1 MGRTIISAAIALSLL
16 IGYQLA
22 EFPIE
27 QASHQSEE
35 ASPDGRAEFEHARLV
50 DPATGEIPKNI
61 RMREL
66 AFASSIGMNNA
77 AREGELEME
86 FTQVGPYNVG
96 GRTRAFAIDNSDSD
110 VYFAGGVSGGVWKSI
125 DAGASWIR
133 VTAPE
138 DHAAVSCISQDPR
151 AGKSNIWYYGS
162 GEVSGNSA
170 SKSFSAYYRGSGI
183 YKSTDD
189 GDTWTL
195 LEETAALIHK
205 ASDWD
210 AVFRVLVDPVRAD
223 SDIVMAAM
231 SEGIMRSND
240 GGDTWNTTL
249 FANDAGFTDI
259 QVTTSG
265 TYYAAISS
273 DGGSN
278 RGFWR
283 STDGLNWTNITPA
296 GFPNTH
302 GRTLMAIYP
311 GDQTKV
317 YFFSAT
323 TGSGTEGNSLWKY
336 RYLSGDGTGTGA
348 IWSDRS
354 AGLPDRQESRH
365 RLNLNNGYCQAL
377 GVKPDDEDMVYV
389 GGTNL
394 FRSSDGFQDTLN
406 TDHIG
411 GYRIQWDSNFTYRSG
426 VHYPDQQ
433 TITFDPNDPDLMI
446 STSDGGLHRTYNCGD
461 SGFVWESMSNG
472 YVVSQ
477 FYGIAIDRA
486 TAGSEE
492 IMGGLQDRGTFWTND
507 TDPSEPWT
515 SVRGAD
521 GAWCWIEDGG
531 GHQYSSTQY
540 ANVRRAS
547 INAQGELDDW
557 VKLIPNYMY
566 DGNYP
571 FLFVHPF
578 TLDPLDNDIM
588 YLPRYNTD
596 QNVHEIWRNDD
607 LPAADNEDLS
617 SWWKIAS
624 GTGIVTTI
632 TASEKDQGTIYYGTS
647 QGHIYR
653 LTDAHTGGN
662 QTPELISAG
671 ITSGSYTT
679 CISIDPYDSD
689 RIMAV
694 FSNYNVISLW
704 LSEDAGENWEAIEGN
719 LRGNPDPGVPPA
731 LYYLGDGPS
740 FRWAEMAMTDSGYV
754 YFIGTSVGLFSTRE
768 LDGDSTEWKMEG
780 ANTIGNVVVDMLDY
794 REEDQWL
801 VVGTHGN
808 GIYTSNISF
817 AENNDTVQGVG
828 EFSKAGRVELS
839 LFPNP
844 TKDLIAINLDLPIDG
859 KVTVL
864 DQLGRPL
871 DRLTLTSGKAE
882 YNTSHLGAGQYFI
895 KVETEVDVAVSSF
908 MKTN

>member
-1 MGRTIISAAIALSLL
+1 MGRTLISAAIALSLL
-16 IGYQLA
+16 VGYQLS
-22 EFPIE
+22 ELPIDQE
-27 QASHQSEE
+27 RIETE
-35 ASPDGRAEFEHARLV
+35 VASPDGRAEYEHARLV
-50 DPATGEIPKNI
+50 NPATGQIPKNI

-66 AFASSIGMNNA
+66 AFASSLGMNNA
-77 AREGELEME
+77 SRGGELEME
-86 FTQVGPYNVG
+86 FTQIGPYNVG
-96 GRTRAFAIDNSDSD
+96 GRTRAFAIDRTDTD
-110 VYFAGGVSGGVWKSI
+110 TYFAGGVSGGVWKST
-125 DAGASWIR
+125 DAGASWNR
-133 VTAPE
+133 VTASE

-151 AGKSNIWYYGS
+151 SGKSNIWYYGS

-183 YKSTDD
+183 YKSTDN

-195 LEETAALIHK
+195 LDETATLIHK

-223 SDIVMAAM
+223 SDVVVAAM

-240 GGDTWNTTL
+240 GGETWKTSL
-249 FANDAGFTDI
+249 FANDARFTDV

-265 TYYAAISS
+265 TYYAAIGS
-273 DGGSN
+273 DGGAN

-283 STDGLNWTNITPA
+283 STDGLNWTDITPS
-296 GFPNTH
+296 GLPNTH

-311 GDQTKV
+311 GDQTRV
-317 YFFSAT
+317 YFFSVTPGA
-323 TGSGTEGNSLWKY
+323 GNEGNSLWKY

-354 AGLPDRQESRH
+354 AGLPDRQESRY

-411 GYRIQWDSNFTYRSG
+411 GYRIQWDTNFTYRSG

-477 FYGIAIDRA
+477 FYGIAIDHG
-486 TAGSEE
+486 TPGSEE
-492 IMGGLQDRGTFWTND
+492 VMGGLQDRGTFWTND

-521 GAWCWIEDGG
+521 GAYCWIEDGG

-557 VKLIPNYMY
+557 IKVMPEELNNA
-566 DGNYP
+566 GG

-578 TLDPLDNDIM
+578 TLDPVDNDIM
-588 YLPRYNTD
+588 YLPY
-596 QNVHEIWRNDD
+596 QGQIWRNDD
-607 LPAADNEDLS
+607 LPAADDEDLT
-617 SWWKIAS
+617 SWRHIS
-624 GTGIVTTI
+624 TSTGLITTI
-632 TASEKDQGTIYYGTS
+632 AASEAEQGVVYYGTS
-647 QGHIYR
+647 QGTIFR
-653 LTDAHTGGN
+653 LDDAHNSGT
-662 QTPELISAG
+662 QTPQLVSTG
-671 ITSGSYTT
+671 ITSGSYAS
-679 CISIDPYDSD
+679 CISIDPYDAD
-689 RIMAV
+689 RVIVA
-694 FSNYNVISLW
+694 FSNYSVISLW
-704 LSEDAGENWEAIEGN
+704 LTEDGGDNWEAIEGN
-719 LRGNPDPGVPPA
+719 LKGNPDVGVPPS
-731 LYYLGDGPS
+731 LYYLSDGPS
-740 FRWAEMAMTDSGYV
+740 IRWAEMAMTDSGYV

-780 ANTIGNVVVDMLDY
+780 VNTIGNVVVDMLDY

-808 GIYTSNISF
+808 GIYTANVSF
-817 AENNDTVQGVG
+817 APEDNDTIQGIG
-828 EFSKAGRVELS
+828 EFSKADHVDVS
-839 LFPNP
+839 LYPNP
-844 TKDLIAINLDLPIDG
+844 TTDILSISLDLPLNG
-859 KVTVL
+859 NVTVL

-871 DRLTLTSGKAE
+871 DRMKLTNGRGD
-882 YNTSHLGAGQYFI
+882 YNTSRLSAGQYYI
-895 KVETEVDVAVSSF
+895 KVETEIDVAVSSF
-908 MKTN
+908 IKTN